1 MQIILSEIPEEGL
14 AVGTT
19 AELVSAFSENGWG
32 LRTVSLQLVKK
43 GSAVEVS
50 GLFEGEVPLTCG
62 RCLEPFPFR
71 VAPEL
76 AVRLLPKPSVREE
89 ELELKGDDLEVD
101 FYDGDVLDVA
111 ALLRAETLLALPM
124 KPLCRE
130 ECRGLCPVCGGNRNQ
145 VPCACEIRSADPRL
159 AVLQGF
165 VPKRSS

>member
-1 MQIILSEIPEEGL
+1 MLITISEIPDEGL
-14 AVGTT
+14 TVETPAALAPAFGEGGWELKAVAIQVGRQG
-19 AELVSAFSENGWG
+19 AE
-32 LRTVSLQLVKK
+32 
-43 GSAVEVS
+43 VEVS
-50 GLFEGEVPLTCG
+50 GGFEGTVSLVCS

-76 AVRLLPKPSVREE
+76 AVRLLPKPSLRAEE
-89 ELELKGDDLEVD
+89 VELSGDDLEVD
-101 FYDGDVLDVA
+101 FYDGDLLDLA

-145 VPCACEIRSADPRL
+145 VPCACEVRPADPRL

-165 VPKRSS
+165 AAKRSP